1 MPSIERTPNQKRL
14 RIVAAIALILSIA
27 MILLGVMFLFFFG
40 LSLSDTAVESMVQ
53 DGIETDMIDLARGA
67 FAKIA
72 GYFMFVGISLQVS
85 AIYGIRAAR
94 NAIVAVRMQKA
105 VAVTMAASVLGILW
119 TGLISTN
126 AQLLPVL
133 VYIVTLAIELGMLQL
148 ARLIQQEATGELAEA
163 VEHERNR
170 KKLPR
175 EERLADPNHLGFLRA
190 IQVFFALNIVFTVI
204 GLIFAS
210 RNHFSYGF
218 DTLIQWANIIFESVA
233 FYLLINRM
241 RTARRWVIGYSL
253 FNIVANTVHIMSIY
267 ALGNEKLGYS
277 LLALFFSIIGDLV
290 VVLYFLR
297 SDRVRI
303 LLTNDLS
310 LEVDSSAVADMRH
323 GKPFIRNLVLYY
335 CIFSTLGHW
344 MEAGFCYLVSLGL
357 FQGDIDFG
365 NTMLF
370 RDWLYPFPMHGIAVV
385 LVALILWPLKEALR
399 RRFDRWT
406 TLGISFLV
414 NMLFCT
420 AIEFT
425 GGMLFNRNLQLWNY
439 TDIPFNFMGQICLQN
454 AIGFGVAATLIVYV
468 VYPYLELLIARIPP
482 DIMNVVSVGIFAF
495 YAILMALY
503 VIDFSPEA
511 AAANAANIATMAPL
525 LLRL

>member
-1 MPSIERTPNQKRL
+1 MTTVERTKNQKRML
-14 RIVAAIALILSIA
+14 IAAILALMLSIL
-27 MILLGVMFLFFFG
+27 MILMGILFLFFFG
-40 LSLSDTAVESMVQ
+40 LTLSETLVEQMAEEGIATSDVMLVQ
-53 DGIETDMIDLARGA
+53 GVFG
-67 FAKIA
+67 KIA
-72 GYFMFVGISLQVS
+72 RYFLFVGISLLVS
-85 AIYGIRAAR
+85 SIYGLRAAR
-94 NAIVAVRMQKA
+94 NAVIAVRMQKA

-119 TGLISTN
+119 TGLISDDSQ
-126 AQLLPVL
+126 AFPIS
-133 VYIVTLAIELGMLQL
+133 VYLIAIAFELGLMQL
-148 ARLIQQEATGELAEA
+148 GRLIQGEVTGELAIA
-163 VEHERNR
+163 VERERIR
-170 KKLPR
+170 KSLPR
-175 EERLADPNHLGFLRA
+175 EERLADPSHLGFLRA

-210 RNHFSYGF
+210 RNQFSYGF

-233 FYLLINRM
+233 FYLLVNRV
-241 RTARRWVIGYSL
+241 RTAKRWVIGYSL
-253 FNIVANTVHIMSIY
+253 FNIVANTIHTFGLY
-267 ALGNEKLGYS
+267 AMGQQDLFITI
-277 LLALFFSIIGDLV
+277 LALIFSVVGDLV
-290 VVLYFLR
+290 VILYFLR
-297 SDRVRI
+297 SDRVRL
-303 LLTNDLS
+303 LLTNELS
-310 LEVDSSAVADMRH
+310 YDADSNTIADMRH

-357 FQGDIDFG
+357 FQGDIDFN

-370 RDWLYPFPMHGIAVV
+370 RDWLYPFPMHGVAVV
-385 LVALILWPLKEALR
+385 LVALILWPLKEALA
-399 RRFDRWT
+399 RRFNRWV
-406 TLGISFLV
+406 TLVISFFV

-454 AIGFGVAATLIVYV
+454 AIGFGLAATLIVYV
-468 VYPYLELLIARIPP
+468 VYPYLELAIARIPP
-482 DIMNVVSVGIFAF
+482 DVMNVVSVGIFAF

-511 AAANAANIATMAPL
+511 AAANATKIAAMAPL

>member
-1 MPSIERTPNQKRL
+1 MAAVERTKAQKRM
-14 RIVAAIALILSIA
+14 RIVAAVSLILSILI
-27 MILLGVMFLFFFG
+27 ILVGIMFLFFFG
-40 LSLSDTAVESMVQ
+40 MTLSDTIVESMAE
-53 DGIETDMIDLARGA
+53 DGIGGDSVQLVQSV

-72 GYFMFVGISLQVS
+72 GYFLFVGISLQVS
-85 AIYGIRAAR
+85 SIYGLRAAR
-94 NAIVAVRMQKA
+94 NAVIAVRMRKA
-105 VAVTMAASVLGILW
+105 IAVTMAASILGILW
-119 TGLISTN
+119 TGMISSN
-126 AQLLPVL
+126 SSPSPIL
-133 VYIVTLAIELGMLQL
+133 VYAFTIAIEVGMLQL
-148 ARLIQQEATGELAEA
+148 GRQIQREATGELAVA
-163 VEHERNR
+163 VERERIR
-170 KKLPR
+170 KSLPR
-175 EERLADPNHLGFLRA
+175 EERLADPSHLGFLRA

-210 RNHFSYGF
+210 RNRFSYGYE
-218 DTLIQWANIIFESVA
+218 TLIQWANIVFESVA
-233 FYLLINRM
+233 FYLLINR
-241 RTARRWVIGYSL
+241 ARAAKPWVIGYSV
-253 FNIVANTVHIMSIY
+253 FNIVANTIHIVTIH
-267 ALGNEKLGYS
+267 AIEGQELVYS
-277 LLALFFSIIGDLV
+277 VLALIFSVIGDAV
-290 VVLYFLR
+290 VALYFLR
-297 SDRVRI
+297 SDRMRY

-310 LEVDSSAVADMRH
+310 HTVDSNSIADMRH
-323 GKPFIRNLVLYY
+323 GKPFLRNLVLYY

-370 RDWLYPFPMHGIAVV
+370 RDWLYPFPMHGVAVV

-399 RRFDRWT
+399 RRFNRWV
-406 TLGISFLV
+406 TLVISFLV

-468 VYPYLELLIARIPP
+468 VYPYLELLIARVPA

-511 AAANAANIATMAPL
+511 AAANAKIIVMSPL
-525 LLRL
+525 LLRLL

>member
-1 MPSIERTPNQKRL
+1 MATAERTKNQKRM
-14 RIVAAIALILSIA
+14 RIAALLALILSVL
-27 MILLGVMFLFFFG
+27 MIVMGILFLFFFG
-40 LSLSDTAVESMVQ
+40 MTLSDSLVEQMTAEGVGAENITLV
-53 DGIETDMIDLARGA
+53 RGA

-72 GYFMFVGISLQVS
+72 GYFLFVGVSLQIS
-85 AIYGIRAAR
+85 SIYGLRAAR
-94 NAIVAVRMQKA
+94 NAVIAVRMQKA

-119 TGLISTN
+119 TGLISTSG
-126 AQLLPVL
+126 QVLPIVTYLL
-133 VYIVTLAIELGMLQL
+133 TLAIELGLIQL
-148 ARLIQQEATGELAEA
+148 GRLIQAEATGELAVA

-170 KKLPR
+170 KSLPR
-175 EERLADPNHLGFLRA
+175 EERLADPTHLGFLRA
-190 IQVFFALNIVFTVI
+190 IQVFFALNIVFSVI

-210 RNHFSYGF
+210 RNHFSYGY

-233 FYLLINRM
+233 FYLLINRV
-241 RTARRWVIGYSL
+241 RSARRWVIGYSL
-253 FNIVANTVHIMSIY
+253 FNIVANTIHTMSLY
-267 ALGNEKLGYS
+267 ATGQQDLG
-277 LLALFFSIIGDLV
+277 FSIAALILSTIGDLV
-290 VVLYFLR
+290 VALYFLR
-297 SDRVRI
+297 SDRVRY
-303 LLTNDLS
+303 LLTNELS
-310 LEVDSSAVADMRH
+310 HDVDSNAITDMRH
-323 GKPFIRNLVLYY
+323 GMPFIRNLVLYY

-385 LVALILWPLKEALR
+385 LVALILWPLKEALS
-399 RRFDRWT
+399 RRFNRWA

-425 GGMLFNRNLQLWNY
+425 GGMMFNRNLQLWDY
-439 TDIPFNFMGQICLQN
+439 RDIAFNFMGQICLQN
-454 AIGFGVAATLIVYV
+454 AIGFGLAATLIVYV
-468 VYPYLELLIARIPP
+468 VYPYLEMLIARIPP

-511 AAANAANIATMAPL
+511 AEANAKIIMMAPM

>member
-1 MPSIERTPNQKRL
+1 MAAVERTKNQRRL
-14 RIVAAIALILSIA
+14 RVVAIASLVLSIL
-27 MILLGVMFLFFFG
+27 MVLMGIMFLFFFG
-40 LSLSDTAVESMVQ
+40 MTLSDSVVESMAE
-53 DGIETDMIDLARGA
+53 DGIGSDTVGLVRSA
-67 FAKIA
+67 FGRIA
-72 GYFMFVGISLQVS
+72 LYFLFVGVSLQMS
-85 AIYGIRAAR
+85 SIYGIRAAR
-94 NAIVAVRMQKA
+94 NAVIAVRMRKA
-105 VAVTMAASVLGILW
+105 IAVSMAASVLGILW
-119 TGLISTN
+119 TGMISDRST
-126 AQLLPVL
+126 LLPIV
-133 VYIVTLAIELGMLQL
+133 VYALTITIEVGMLQL
-148 ARLIQQEATGELAEA
+148 GRLIQGEVTGELAEA
-163 VEHERNR
+163 VERERIR
-170 KKLPR
+170 KSLPR
-175 EERLADPNHLGFLRA
+175 EERLADPSHLGFLRA
-190 IQVFFALNIVFTVI
+190 IQVFFAFNIVFSVI

-210 RNHFSYGF
+210 RNQFSYGY

-233 FYLLINRM
+233 FYLLINRV
-241 RTARRWVIGYSL
+241 RAARRWVIGYSI
-253 FNIVANTVHIMSIY
+253 FNIVANTIHIATMHAAGSQELAYSIF
-267 ALGNEKLGYS
+267 ALV
-277 LLALFFSIIGDLV
+277 FSVIGDV
-290 VVLYFLR
+290 VVALYFLR
-297 SDRVRI
+297 SDRVRY

-310 LEVDSSAVADMRH
+310 RNVDESAIADMRH
-323 GKPFIRNLVLYY
+323 GKTFIRNLFLYY

-399 RRFDRWT
+399 RRFNRWT
-406 TLGISFLV
+406 TLAISFLV

-425 GGMLFNRNLQLWNY
+425 GGMMFNRNLQLWDY

-495 YAILMALY
+495 YAILTALY

-511 AAANAANIATMAPL
+511 AAANAKIITMSPL
-525 LLRL
+525 LLGM